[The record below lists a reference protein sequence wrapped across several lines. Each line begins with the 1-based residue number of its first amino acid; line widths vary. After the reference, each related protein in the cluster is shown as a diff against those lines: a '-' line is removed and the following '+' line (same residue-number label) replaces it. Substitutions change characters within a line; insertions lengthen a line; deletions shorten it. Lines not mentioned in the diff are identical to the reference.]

1 MDLRLSESL
10 VRVGLEQDGWQV
22 VEPQHSRWLTA
33 DIWELTKGHHHLVV
47 KRLARHR
54 EVGTTAFTRH
64 WSQDCGSIDRWN
76 YWLREPLAYQSGVVG
91 CFAEEGVR
99 APACVGVDITDEDA
113 VVAMEF
119 VDGTPAE
126 NWDIDT
132 YAEVARRLGSISKA
146 NSLSAERYQT
156 LNGCLKGSCATTAPK
171 KPVIWELLDDDRAW
185 NQPLVAEHFP
195 PALRSAANELHA
207 QRHRLYSVLESLP
220 RTLCHLDFWTKNL
233 IETDDGSFVLLD
245 WAFVG
250 DGALGEDI
258 GNLVP
263 DAAHDFFV
271 EPDQLP
277 KLRKATLDAY
287 VAGLGDVGW
296 QGDPRIV
303 ELAMAAS
310 AVKYDWFTPLMLEQ
324 ACVTEHHRY
333 GGDAVTDSDEF
344 FAKRGAAL
352 LENAQQG
359 LHALQLANNTANS
372 EHW

>member
-33 DIWELTKGHHHLVV
+33 DIWELTKGDHHLVV

-54 EVGTTAFTRH
+54 DVGTTAFTRH
-64 WSQDCGSIDRWN
+64 WSQDCESTDRWN

-99 APACVGVDITDEDA
+99 APVCVGVDITDEDA

-132 YAEVARRLGSISKA
+132 YAEVARRLGAAQGRIA
-146 NSLSAERYQT
+146 LGGEIPDVEWLSQGFLRDYSTE
-156 LNGCLKGSCATTAPK
+156 
-171 KPVIWELLDDDRAW
+171 KPVVWELIDDNHSW

-195 PALRSAANELHA
+195 AALRSAANELHA
-207 QRHRLYSVLESLP
+207 QRHRLYSVLDSLP

-233 IETDDGSFVLLD
+233 IQTNDGSFVLLD

-277 KLRKATLDAY
+277 RLREAVLGAY
-287 VAGLGDVGW
+287 LEGLGDAGW
-296 QGDPRIV
+296 HGDPRVV

-324 ACVTEHHRY
+324 ACRTEHHRY

-352 LENAQQG
+352 LENAQQA
-359 LHALQLANNTANS
+359 LHALQLAAALDL
-372 EHW
+372 

>member
-1 MDLRLSESL
+1 MDLSLSETL
-10 VRVGLEQDGWQV
+10 VRVGLEIDGWRV
-22 VEPQHSRWLTA
+22 TEPRHSRWLTA
-33 DIWELTKGHHHLVV
+33 DIWELTKGDRRLVV

-64 WSQDCGSIDRWN
+64 WSQECESADRWN
-76 YWLREPLAYQSGVVG
+76 YWLREALAYQSGVVQ

-99 APACVGVDITDEDA
+99 APGCVGVDITDDDA
-113 VVAMEF
+113 VVALKF

-132 YAEVARRLGSISKA
+132 YAEVARRLGAAQGKLA
-146 NSLSAERYQT
+146 LSGALPDVEWLSQGFLRAYST
-156 LNGCLKGSCATTAPK
+156 E

-233 IETDDGSFVLLD
+233 IQTNDGSFVLLD

-277 KLRKATLDAY
+277 RLREAVLGAY
-287 VAGLGDVGW
+287 LEGLGYVGW

-324 ACVTEHHRY
+324 ACVTEHQRY
-333 GGDAVTDSDEF
+333 GGDAVADSNEF

-352 LENAQQG
+352 LENAQQA
-359 LHALQLANNTANS
+359 LHALQLTAALDL
-372 EHW
+372 

>member
-10 VRVGLEQDGWQV
+10 VRVGLEIDGWRV
-22 VEPQHSRWLTA
+22 TEPQHNRWLTA
-33 DIWELTKGHHHLVV
+33 DIWELTKGDRHLVV
-47 KRLARHR
+47 KRLARGR

-64 WSQDCGSIDRWN
+64 WSQDCESTDRWN

-91 CFAEEGVR
+91 CFAEEGVQ
-99 APACVGVDITDEDA
+99 APVCVGVDITSEDA
-113 VVAMEF
+113 VVALEF

-132 YAEVARRLGSISKA
+132 YAEVARRLGATQGKLA
-146 NSLSAERYQT
+146 LCGALPDVEWLSQGFLRDCSSE
-156 LNGCLKGSCATTAPK
+156 
-171 KPVIWELLDDDRAW
+171 KPVIWKLLDDDRAW
-185 NQPLVAEHFP
+185 DQPVVADNFP
-195 PALRSAANELHA
+195 PALRSAATELHA

-233 IETDDGSFVLLD
+233 IQPDDGSFVLLD
-245 WAFVG
+245 CAFVG

-263 DAAHDFFV
+263 DAAFDFFV

-277 KLRKATLDAY
+277 QLREATLDAY
-287 VAGLGDVGW
+287 VGGLGDAGW
-296 QGDPRIV
+296 HGDPRVV
-303 ELAMAAS
+303 ELAMSAS
-310 AVKYDWFTPLMLEQ
+310 AVKYDWLTPLMLER
-324 ACVTEHHRY
+324 AADAEHQRY
-333 GGDAVTDSDEF
+333 GGDTVVDPGAF

-359 LHALQLANNTANS
+359 LHALELANDLGL
-372 EHW
+372 

>member
-1 MDLRLSESL
+1 MDPRLSETL
-10 VRVGLEQDGWQV
+10 IRVGLEADGWDV
-22 VEPQHSRWLTA
+22 VEPQHNRWLTA
-33 DIWELTKGHHHLVV
+33 DIWELAKGDRHLVV
-47 KRLARHR
+47 KRLTRRR
-54 EVGTTAFTRH
+54 EGGTTAFTRH
-64 WSQDCGSIDRWN
+64 WSQDCESTDRWN
-76 YWLREPLAYQSGVVG
+76 YWLREPLAYQSGVVQ

-99 APACVGVDITDEDA
+99 APVCVGVDITDEDA

-132 YAEVARRLGSISKA
+132 YAEVARRLGAAQGKLALSGALPDVEWLSQGF
-146 NSLSAERYQT
+146 LRDYSAE
-156 LNGCLKGSCATTAPK
+156 
-171 KPVIWELLDDDRAW
+171 KPVAWELIDDNHSW

-195 PALRSAANELHA
+195 PALRSAATELHA

-233 IETDDGSFVLLD
+233 IETNDGSFVLLD

-263 DAAHDFFV
+263 DAAFDFFV

-277 KLRKATLDAY
+277 QLREATLDAY
-287 VAGLGDVGW
+287 VGGLGDAGW
-296 QGDPRIV
+296 HGDPRVV

-310 AVKYDWFTPLMLEQ
+310 AVKYDWLTPLMLER
-324 ACVTEHHRY
+324 ASDTEHQRY
-333 GGDAVTDSDEF
+333 GGDAVADPGAF

-352 LENAQQG
+352 LDNAQQG
-359 LHALQLANNTANS
+359 LHALQLANDLGL
-372 EHW
+372 